1 MLFRSQQRQNLQ
13 QVLETAVNEWT
24 NWLVGYDDWPYEHVN
39 VKIIGWAVLDESC
52 LLDRQSYETVY
63 TSTIPY
69 DSSSDIS
76 SGMGNSTIPTI
87 EPIAPPEL
95 FRYDHW
101 ADKSYEYPGGYENRY
116 DMYLQATQGLI
127 DIGGYGYYW
136 GQQLSDNAVLGLSDG
151 TTSVHIL
158 LHEMGHGFGLTD
170 FYGGEGESDG
180 FPPGGDRK
188 SVV

>member
-1 MLFRSQQRQNLQ
+1 MIQMKKVIATGLASLLCLGTVFTKPDMSIKTTDLTASAASEITLSDLPEEYQYAADWIWNNRILGEKSVEAWDTIYDQIVAGDGTLNYVIKWHSYKTITLQQRQNLQ

-87 EPIAPPEL
+87 
-95 FRYDHW
+95 
-101 ADKSYEYPGGYENRY
+101 
-116 DMYLQATQGLI
+116 
-127 DIGGYGYYW
+127 
-136 GQQLSDNAVLGLSDG
+136 
-151 TTSVHIL
+151 
-158 LHEMGHGFGLTD
+158 
-170 FYGGEGESDG
+170 
-180 FPPGGDRK
+180 
-188 SVV
+188 